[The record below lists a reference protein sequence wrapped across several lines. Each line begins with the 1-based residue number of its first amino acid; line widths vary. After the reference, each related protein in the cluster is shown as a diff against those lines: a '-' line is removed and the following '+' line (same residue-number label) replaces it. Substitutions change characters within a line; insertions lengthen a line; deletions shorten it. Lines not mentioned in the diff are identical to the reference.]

1 MAKPQARELQVQ
13 MRSWVTKN
21 MLRITLGGDG
31 LEDFPQGQESAYIK
45 LLFPQ
50 GGGARPLM
58 RTYTIRDQRPNEID
72 VDFVMHE
79 DHGPA
84 SAWASNAEPGDKIL
98 VAGPGARKL
107 ISQEGNWFLL
117 AADMTALPALSVN
130 LEQLPDDARGYAVI
144 EVREEADIQTLKHPS
159 GLEIHWV
166 INPKPCPEGRPLLEK
181 VQSLAV
187 LPGTPSVWAA
197 CEFGSMRALRQY
209 FRQVFDVPKAQF
221 YVSSYWKIGQAE
233 DGHKK
238 AKQSDSQDP
247 AASR

>member
-1 MAKPQARELQVQ
+1 MAKPQARELEVKR
-13 MRSWVTKN
+13 RSWVTKN

-31 LEDFPQGQESAYIK
+31 LADFPQGQESAYIK

-50 GGGARPLM
+50 GGDARPLM
-58 RTYTIRDQRPNEID
+58 RTYTIRDQRPEEID

-79 DHGPA
+79 EHGPA
-84 SAWASNAEPGDKIL
+84 SAWASEAEPGDRIL

-107 ISQEGNWFLL
+107 ISQEGDWYLL

-130 LEQLPDDARGYAVI
+130 LEQLPDDALGYAVI
-144 EVREEADIQTLKHPS
+144 EVREEPDIQTLKHPP
-159 GLEIHWV
+159 GLEVLWV

-197 CEFGSMRALRQY
+197 CEFSSMRALRQY

-221 YVSSYWKIGQAE
+221 YVSSYWKIGQTE
-233 DGHKK
+233 DGHKQ
-238 AKQSDSQDP
+238 AKQRDNEESSTN
-247 AASR
+247 